1 MFLQIRNQLD
11 EAFGKLARFLVFGKF
26 RNILGFIITIAS
38 PMPNV
43 HDKNGTFN
51 ILISICMNSKVTSF
65 FYS

>member
-11 EAFGKLARFLVFGKF
+11 EAFGKLARFLVFGKL
-26 RNILGFIITIAS
+26 RNILGFIIMIES

-43 HDKNGTFN
+43 HDKNGTSN
-51 ILISICMNSKVTSF
+51 ILISICMNSKVASF